1 MMSDSKRCLSIHDTL
16 VNTQDVSEIIKG
28 SKNVCVGM
36 GFVVLDAI
44 YRKHDQPDFLAGG
57 SCGNVLTILSYLG
70 WDSYPVVRLGK
81 DVEGDRIIEDMKRW
95 KVKTKFIEQ
104 EKGSASPIIIQ
115 KLSPRKKLGY
125 RFYSKC
131 EDGTW
136 LPGWRTFLLKSL
148 EAIQDKVPKANV
160 FYFDRVSPSALEM
173 ARNQKKQGAIIFF
186 EPTQILWDD
195 KEFLK
200 CLQISDIVKYS
211 YNPKVPV
218 NRSILKDVP
227 IEIQTMGKDGIR
239 YRSKLLKQ
247 RTWEKL
253 NAFPISNLVDDAGSG
268 DWVSAAL
275 ISTLGRYKL
284 SDIRYTAIEEALGFG
299 QLLAYLNC
307 QFVGARGM
315 MYSLPLLR
323 IFSLIRR
330 AYYGRTV
337 QVGVPDRGPRK
348 TILAKKCRVCSGS
361 KARRNK

>member
-1 MMSDSKRCLSIHDTL
+1 MTGYKD
-16 VNTQDVSEIIKG
+16 
-28 SKNVCVGM
+28 VCVGM
-36 GFVVLDAI
+36 GFVPLDAI

-57 SCGNVLTILSYLG
+57 SCGNVLTILSCLG

-81 DVEGDRIIEDMKRW
+81 DVEGDRIIQDMKRW

-104 EKGSASPIIIQ
+104 EEGSASPIIIQ

-131 EDGTW
+131 EHGRW

-173 ARNQKKQGAIIFF
+173 ARNQKKQGATIFF

-227 IEIQTMGKDGIR
+227 MEIQTMGKDGIR

-247 RTWEKL
+247 GTWKKL
-253 NAFPISNLVDDAGSG
+253 DAFPISNLVDDAGSG

-275 ISTLGRYKL
+275 INVLGKNGL
-284 SDIRYTAIEEALGFG
+284 SGIGKIGLEDALGFG

-315 MYSLPLLR
+315 MYSMPLSR
-323 IFSLIRR
+323 ILLLARI
-330 AYYGRTV
+330 AYYKRTLEV
-337 QVGVPDRGPRK
+337 NVPDRGPRK
-348 TILAKKCRVCSGS
+348 TILSKKCRVCTCC
-361 KARRNK
+361 N